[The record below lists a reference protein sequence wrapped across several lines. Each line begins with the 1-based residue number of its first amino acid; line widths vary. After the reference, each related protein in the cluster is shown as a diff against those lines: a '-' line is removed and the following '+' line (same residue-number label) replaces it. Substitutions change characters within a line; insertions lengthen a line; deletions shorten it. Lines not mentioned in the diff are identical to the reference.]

1 LDEIVWQNVDLDQ
14 IVLNLSDM
22 SIDVPVE
29 CKSDF
34 CYEESSVVVKVKKIW
49 KPLTTIVNS
58 DSLKSWEFAKEFSN
72 LAEDQTIDNKSPV
85 YDRVVLQKILYDR
98 WLLWTKPTGKIWYL
112 TELAVMKLQCIKW
125 FSEYNSSK
133 SIFEIWHKTIVE
145 LNKLKE
151 RMKNPD
157 YLSDSKL
164 PEIEL
169 SICGKDFISR
179 YNTINSL
186 LKNPPT
192 WANNTY
198 SNMIVPD
205 TSIKWEGEVIIKK
218 TQ

>member
-1 LDEIVWQNVDLDQ
+1 
-14 IVLNLSDM
+14 
-22 SIDVPVE
+22 
-29 CKSDF
+29 
-34 CYEESSVVVKVKKIW
+34 
-49 KPLTTIVNS
+49 
-58 DSLKSWEFAKEFSN
+58 
-72 LAEDQTIDNKSPV
+72 
-85 YDRVVLQKILYDR
+85 
-98 WLLWTKPTGKIWYL
+98 
-112 TELAVMKLQCIKW
+112 
-125 FSEYNSSK
+125 
-133 SIFEIWHKTIVE
+133 
-145 LNKLKE
+145 
-151 RMKNPD
+151 MKNPD